1 MQTHSTSMTIF
12 AVMTEKAPPTASRAR
27 GSNFESSSRPR
38 GGEKLQT
45 LQVKGNICHLVHQKS
60 KVMYIYSPVAQIIQH
75 ILQPIWS
82 SSC

>member
-45 LQVKGNICHLVHQKS
+45 LQVKGNLRHLVHQRS
-60 KVMYIYSPVAQIIQH
+60 YIHLYLFTCGPNHSAYFATN
-75 ILQPIWS
+75 LE
-82 SSC
+82 

>member
-27 GSNFESSSRPR
+27 GSSFESSSRPR

-45 LQVKGNICHLVHQKS
+45 LGVKGYLCHLRLS
-60 KVMYIYSPVAQIIQH
+60 RFYT
-75 ILQPIWS
+75 
-82 SSC
+82 C